1 METLM
6 LEAVKPYINASV
18 FGFETVQDLIDYELN
33 STDIYN
39 FDEVLHRVKRKEDAV
54 MYVNVGGS
62 PSDNACPSVAD
73 SSAVSLAQMAFLA
86 MTVSVFT
93 VVATVANNLNN
104 NNNNVNDN
112 NLNFVQQK
120 QNSLSM
126 NQNIVNQINIDLP
139 PPVPGKR
146 SLRDNQSLRNL
157 FRNITE
163 PNFTEDAMKSILSE
177 KYHQDCLGKQLCVKS
192 LNETNRLKDL
202 QWIQSLTLLNLQK
215 SGSYQLE
222 LLPFLSSISDYAKPE
237 NLAQCHE
244 LFQYCSHK

>member
-1 METLM
+1 
-6 LEAVKPYINASV
+6 
-18 FGFETVQDLIDYELN
+18 
-33 STDIYN
+33 
-39 FDEVLHRVKRKEDAV
+39 

-62 PSDNACPSVAD
+62 PSDNACPSIAD

-146 SLRDNQSLRNL
+146 SIRDDHLKILLVKMLQNKNL
-157 FRNITE
+157 DLNLAEHAMRDILEQKSFD
-163 PNFTEDAMKSILSE
+163 PNCF
-177 KYHQDCLGKQLCVKS
+177 GRQLCLKS
-192 LNETNRLKDL
+192 LQNPNSSLATF
-202 QWIQSLTLLNLQK
+202 QWIQSLSLFYLQNYYNFYNISLTK
-215 SGSYQLE
+215 FLE
-222 LLPFLSSISDYAKPE
+222 SKVEQSPQESECFR
-237 NLAQCHE
+237 
-244 LFQYCSHK
+244 LFKHCDKVYK